1 MNKNK
6 TIFIYIIIIL
16 IILLSTLYFQQKA
29 YEHFEVFHSDP
40 QNQTGPSLGACV
52 IS

>member
-29 YEHFEVFHSDP
+29 YEHFEVFHSSGSSSP
-40 QNQTGPSLGACV
+40 AGGSCV